1 METEYL
7 KHQNDGQQR
16 KEVHVGEKV
25 IDKKTISNKESEE
38 TVTKVKAE
46 LQTALAKIENIKLE
60 KQKLSDR
67 ISFAINIIQIIER
80 LLQLKSSKKRMQY
93 SSIPDF
99 VEW

>member
-80 LLQLKSSKKRMQY
+80 LLQ
-93 SSIPDF
+93 
-99 VEW
+99 

>member
-60 KQKLSDR
+60 KQKLTDR
-67 ISFAINIIQIIER
+67 ISFAINNI
-80 LLQLKSSKKRMQY
+80 
-93 SSIPDF
+93 
-99 VEW
+99 

>member
-67 ISFAINIIQIIER
+67 ISFAIN
-80 LLQLKSSKKRMQY
+80 K
-93 SSIPDF
+93 
-99 VEW
+99 

>member
-1 METEYL
+1 MELETEYL

-67 ISFAINIIQIIER
+67 ISFAINNI
-80 LLQLKSSKKRMQY
+80 SK
-93 SSIPDF
+93 
-99 VEW
+99 

>member
-67 ISFAINIIQIIER
+67 ISFAINNI
-80 LLQLKSSKKRMQY
+80 
-93 SSIPDF
+93 
-99 VEW
+99 

>member
-1 METEYL
+1 MELETEYL

-67 ISFAINIIQIIER
+67 ISFAINNI
-80 LLQLKSSKKRMQY
+80 
-93 SSIPDF
+93 
-99 VEW
+99 